1 MNTQQLIERSHRQS
15 VDKGFWDVPM
25 SFHMAMALISSEIM
39 EALEAYRKGRIN
51 PDWNDTQAVKESFE
65 VELADGE
72 IRIKDWCGRHNY
84 EIEIEDIN
92 YTWSMDE
99 GENFMLLLEAC
110 VHAWRSDNKESSME
124 DLFNVILSYSNHHK
138 VDIERYIEWKLD
150 YNMSRP
156 YKHGKQF

>member
-15 VDKGFWDVPM
+15 VNKGFWEVPM

-39 EALEAYRKGRIN
+39 EALEAYRKDKMN
-51 PDWNDTQAVKESFE
+51 PDWADTQAVKDAFE
-65 VELADGE
+65 TELADAE
-72 IRIKDWCGRHNY
+72 VRIADWCGKHGY

-92 YTWSMDE
+92 YTWSLDE
-99 GENFMLLLEAC
+99 GQNFMLLLEAC
-110 VHAWRSDNKESSME
+110 VNAWRSGDKESSME
-124 DLFNVILSYSNHHK
+124 DLFNIILSYCKHHNI
-138 VDIERYIEWKLD
+138 DIEKYIYWKLD